1 VLRLFPMAM
10 VLDTPYEFFSDSSV
24 VESFSRHS
32 YRMTLLRLKKTL
44 RSLLLLESFLG
55 DSNLGLAMTCSIP
68 GATPRQPRNFVF
80 LASSIFVCEP

>member
-1 VLRLFPMAM
+1 MQSIIGVRLFPMAM
-10 VLDTPYEFFSDSSV
+10 FLDTPYEFFSDSGV

-55 DSNLGLAMTCSIP
+55 DSNLRFCNDLLHSWCDS
-68 GATPRQPRNFVF
+68 
-80 LASSIFVCEP
+80 